1 MINLLRAEA
10 NKHGDKLAMM
20 AFDHFE
26 GIRNDLEKLAFKAD
40 RYFDFHAPSDVGF
53 QVNSVIIVAYATPLV
68 SMDFALEDKIKTVY
82 ISPGYYAAHNREKII
97 FDYLSPIL
105 QKGGFHTSTAQKLP
119 CKSVAVRTGLGVYG
133 RNNIVYVDGMGS
145 FCRFV
150 IYLTDLPSND
160 EFYDD
165 QAYLRHKSHCRECM
179 KCVNS
184 CPTGALNINQN
195 TIDISRC
202 LCWMTL
208 MDVGSPDWVN
218 LEWHNAL
225 FGCMMCQKFCPQNI
239 DFMRNVARIGNYDE
253 LQTKAVLDNNADAE
267 LINSFGCGSLNRLI
281 PRNLKILIVAEDS
294 VL

>member
-1 MINLLRAEA
+1 MINSLKVEA
-10 NKHGDKLAMM
+10 NKHGDKLGLM

-26 GIRNDLEKLAFKAD
+26 EIKQDLENLGFNVE
-40 RYFDFHAPSDVGF
+40 RYFDIFTPNDLGF
-53 QVNSVIIVAYATPLV
+53 EVKSVIVVAYATPLV
-68 SMDFALEDKIKTVY
+68 SMDFAIEDKIKTIY
-82 ISPGYYAAHNREKII
+82 ISPGYYAAHNKEKII
-97 FDYLSPIL
+97 FEYLSPIL
-105 QKGGFHTSTAQKLP
+105 NKEGFHISEAKKLP

-145 FCRFV
+145 FCRFAM
-150 IYLTDLPSND
+150 YLTDLPSDD
-160 EFYDD
+160 EFYDGT
-165 QAYLRHKSHCRECM
+165 AHLRYMKSCAECL
-179 KCVNS
+179 KCVNH
-184 CPTGALNINQN
+184 CPTQALNINQN
-195 TIDISRC
+195 TVDISRC